1 MKWKLFCI
9 HLLEF
14 WTLSISIWNEGNLRG
29 GIKWFYHE
37 VLLEFTIE
45 EWVSYC
51 NLFFKRSNH
60 CCCGARGF
68 AHKKNIIDITL
79 ALLHVLKRKISY
91 NDRDIVSKAWKE
103 RNEEEK
109 TLSYGVNPC
118 QICVCIM
125 NMSLIL
131 YEDIT

>member
-1 MKWKLFCI
+1 MKSGCHIVICFSRDPTIVAAGL
-9 HLLEF
+9 
-14 WTLSISIWNEGNLRG
+14 G
-29 GIKWFYHE
+29 
-37 VLLEFTIE
+37 VLPIRKTE
-45 EWVSYC
+45 
-51 NLFFKRSNH
+51 
-60 CCCGARGF
+60 
-68 AHKKNIIDITL
+68 IDISL
-79 ALLHVLKRKISY
+79 ASLHVYKRKISY